1 MNHLALRA
9 QMKGKKPEFIRQD
22 AHKKPGLGWKWRRPK
37 GITSKMRLHLKGYRR
52 IVKKGYRS
60 PKDVRGLTKDG
71 KEAVL
76 VANLESLGSLDAS
89 RHAVIIRSGV
99 GMKARREIV
108 QKALETGLQIVN
120 IKDPK
125 EFLRKAEAAQKEK
138 KEKKTVKS
146 GTKTEQAPVRAKKDQ
161 KEDESKDRKAAE
173 KLEKDKVLTK
183 GNQS

>member
-71 KEAVL
+71 K
-76 VANLESLGSLDAS
+76 
-89 RHAVIIRSGV
+89 
-99 GMKARREIV
+99 
-108 QKALETGLQIVN
+108 
-120 IKDPK
+120 
-125 EFLRKAEAAQKEK
+125 
-138 KEKKTVKS
+138 
-146 GTKTEQAPVRAKKDQ
+146 
-161 KEDESKDRKAAE
+161 
-173 KLEKDKVLTK
+173 
-183 GNQS
+183 